1 MKNFSKKPIFSIDQG
16 KFSILKTWFGFLTS
30 YENSEHIFIISMKK
44 LNQNMLYD
52 PNPLNFS
59 MKKIFQNQFFPLIN
73 ENFQFWGSG
82 LGILT
87 SYGKFWVHIH
97 HQREK
102 TGLEYAL
109 WAKSIEFF
117 QWKKFLK
124 NHFFSIDQWKF
135 FIDRG
140 RVRDP

>member
-1 MKNFSKKPIFSIDQG
+1 MSLSKFIQVHHEKFFEKPIFSIDQG

-30 YENSEHIFIISMKK
+30 YENSEHIFIISMK
-44 LNQNMLYD
+44 NWIRICSMT

-82 LGILT
+82 LGSLRAMEILST
-87 SYGKFWVHIH
+87 YSSSAW
-97 HQREK
+97 K

-117 QWKKFLK
+117 NEK
-124 NHFFSIDQWKF
+124 NF
-135 FIDRG
+135 
-140 RVRDP
+140 